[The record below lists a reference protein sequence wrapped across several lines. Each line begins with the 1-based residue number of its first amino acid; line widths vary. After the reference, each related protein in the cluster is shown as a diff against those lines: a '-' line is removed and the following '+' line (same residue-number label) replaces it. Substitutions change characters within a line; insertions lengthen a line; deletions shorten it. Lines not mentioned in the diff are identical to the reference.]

1 MKEILDVINMAL
13 VALECP
19 VAGCDLGVNGAKYK
33 TPELEAELTME
44 MLRLHGQS
52 HLQIPSAN
60 STLVTSRKMRER
72 QKKASVGMKMT
83 E

>member
-19 VAGCDLGVNGAKYK
+19 VAGCDLGAKYK